1 MATTT
6 NFGWST
12 PDNTGYVKDG
22 ALAIRTLGSAI
33 DTSMVDLKGG
43 TSGQYLQKA
52 SGTDMDFQWVNVS
65 ASPWSYIG
73 SVNSTSGT
81 SVSFTGL
88 GGTYKQLL
96 LTFTNVVISANATI
110 LFRLN
115 NDSGSNYKAAADRD
129 FGGSTYTG
137 QTVADVLG
145 GIGTMTTMDTS
156 SGVFKITN
164 AQATTD
170 NKAVELN
177 FKGRLSDWIT
187 STRVADVTETIGGAY
202 IGTSAISRIDVQLIN
217 SNTFTSGTWK
227 LWGMTA

>member
-6 NFGWST
+6 NFGWTT

-52 SGTDMDFQWVNVS
+52 SATDMDFQWVNVS

-73 SVNSTSGT
+73 AANSTSGT

-96 LTFTNVVISANATI
+96 LTFNNVSQSANGTPLI
-110 LFRLN
+110 TFN
-115 NDSGSNYKAAADRD
+115 SDT
-129 FGGSTYTG
+129 GSTSY
-137 QTVADVLG
+137 
-145 GIGTMTTMDTS
+145 
-156 SGVFKITN
+156 KI
-164 AQATTD
+164 
-170 NKAVELN
+170 
-177 FKGRLSDWIT
+177 
-187 STRVADVTETIGGAY
+187 
-202 IGTSAISRIDVQLIN
+202 
-217 SNTFTSGTWK
+217 
-227 LWGMTA
+227 

>member
-6 NFGWST
+6 NFGWTT

-81 SVSFTGL
+81 TVSFTGL

-96 LTFTNVVISANATI
+96 LTFNNVSQSANGTVLI
-110 LFRLN
+110 TFN
-115 NDSGSNYKAAADRD
+115 SDTSSTSYKIWNYRD
-129 FGGSTYTG
+129 YSGSTYDG
-137 QTVADVLG
+137 QSLATSIG
-145 GIGTMTTMDTS
+145 CIGTMTSFDKS
-156 SGVFKITN
+156 SGSLKITN
-164 AQATTD
+164 AQSTGD
-170 NKAVELN
+170 KAVELN
-177 FKGRLSDWIT
+177 YKGRLSDWIT
-187 STRVADVTETIGGAY
+187 STRVPDISETMGGSY
-202 IGTSAISRIDVQLIN
+202 IGSSAISRIDITFTN
-217 SNTFTSGTWK
+217 SNTFSAGTWK

>member
-1 MATTT
+1 
-6 NFGWST
+6 
-12 PDNTGYVKDG
+12 
-22 ALAIRTLGSAI
+22 
-33 DTSMVDLKGG
+33 
-43 TSGQYLQKA
+43 
-52 SGTDMDFQWVNVS
+52 MDFQWVNVS

-73 SVNSTSGT
+73 AVNSTSGT

-129 FGGSTYTG
+129 FGGSTYIG
-137 QTVADVLG
+137 QTVADALG
-145 GIGTMTTMDTS
+145 GMGTMTTMDTS